1 MFSKI
6 NIYLFKNFVYT
17 FLIVFIL
24 FTMLLFFSDL
34 IEQFRKATNKEVP
47 IKIILKLT
55 LLNAPSLS
63 FSTLPIV
70 VFFSTIL
77 CYLKL
82 IRSTE
87 YIVMSTAGI
96 SPFQLSK
103 APIAIFFTIG
113 IIFVF
118 IVNPVT
124 AVFQKDFQELD
135 YKYIKRLDRL
145 SSISKNGIWLMQE
158 SAQGLTNI
166 IYAKNIKDN
175 GSTLID
181 FMLLEYDDNNK
192 LVGRIDGK
200 TAKLISDKWLMQD
213 LLLTQKDEKPLFYPY
228 YEYSTYLDKEDIKNS
243 LSAPEM
249 MSFLQ
254 LNNFI
259 YILEKLG
266 YSANDYKIY
275 YYNILL
281 MPIVIVGFV
290 ILANSIVIGIK
301 QNDRFTKTIV
311 ISFLMMIIYYFCSNL
326 MNTLGTNAKLPAFIS
341 TLVTPIMLF
350 SLALTMIK
358 YKTLK
363 RKI

>member
-1 MFSKI
+1 
-6 NIYLFKNFVYT
+6 
-17 FLIVFIL
+17 
-24 FTMLLFFSDL
+24 
-34 IEQFRKATNKEVP
+34 
-47 IKIILKLT
+47 
-55 LLNAPSLS
+55 
-63 FSTLPIV
+63 
-70 VFFSTIL
+70 
-77 CYLKL
+77 
-82 IRSTE
+82 
-87 YIVMSTAGI
+87 
-96 SPFQLSK
+96 
-103 APIAIFFTIG
+103 
-113 IIFVF
+113 
-118 IVNPVT
+118 
-124 AVFQKDFQELD
+124 
-135 YKYIKRLDRL
+135 
-145 SSISKNGIWLMQE
+145 
-158 SAQGLTNI
+158 
-166 IYAKNIKDN
+166 
-175 GSTLID
+175 
-181 FMLLEYDDNNK
+181 
-192 LVGRIDGK
+192 
-200 TAKLISDKWLMQD
+200 
-213 LLLTQKDEKPLFYPY
+213 
-228 YEYSTYLDKEDIKNS
+228 
-243 LSAPEM
+243 M

-326 MNTLGTNAKLPAFIS
+326 MNTLGANAKLPAFIS